1 MPGLRYLLK
10 LNEREVGWVHFLPIQ
25 TRSKGMIDFLTITVM
40 CFLFMY
46 ADGTTTCNCRQV
58 PIEQTKPKVVNLAQS
73 VRSRKEAARKPRL
86 TNE

>member
-1 MPGLRYLLK
+1 
-10 LNEREVGWVHFLPIQ
+10 
-25 TRSKGMIDFLTITVM
+25 MIDFLTITVM